1 MPDER
6 VRNTDEA
13 PGDSA
18 LFHDRAGKHKK
29 WDGNENEMID
39 PFVHSLC
46 NNGNW
51 DLVDDQQIAYCGE
64 HNVEAQRKAGG
75 HRGQIDGHDDDQ
87 RMQLLGDRKPSIQR
101 DDKQSR
107 NRADG
112 GAGG

>member
-1 MPDER
+1 MPDQR

-39 PFVHSLC
+39 PFVHSRC

-64 HNVEAQRKAGG
+64 HNVEAQRKAASSTFCPAACSTSL
-75 HRGQIDGHDDDQ
+75 RSQETC
-87 RMQLLGDRKPSIQR
+87 
-101 DDKQSR
+101 
-107 NRADG
+107 
-112 GAGG
+112 